1 MNNVQLCMVGMVGM
15 VGMAGGKVMVT
26 RGLLLL
32 LLGVPPLPPTKLWR
46 EKAQGAT
53 NGQNTTM
60 HIVLSR

>member
-1 MNNVQLCMVGMVGM
+1 MVGM

-32 LLGVPPLPPTKLWR
+32 LLGVPPLPPTKLRR